1 MSLLSVP
8 IKSRH
13 IAMLHCIQI
22 CTNDYAKPRSGKTLH
37 TVDYV
42 LVSILHWLGQTT
54 NILRICVLVLSL
66 HIIWHNL
73 LFVFQCKQ
81 NSYTSL
87 RSVFN
92 VLPALRMSN
101 VLRCLY
107 LFIPMQWSICL
118 FIGTERRNVFEN
130 WSALWDNTNRKSPFA
145 NVGRKPCLI
154 ENLTNI
160 E

>member
-73 LFVFQCKQ
+73 LFVFQCKKIVIHRFD
-81 NSYTSL
+81 SYLTFYL
-87 RSVFN
+87 HYK
-92 VLPALRMSN
+92 RMSH
-101 VLRCLY
+101 VLRCPY
-107 LFIPMQWSICL
+107 LFIAVNAMKHLSFYIYGKKKRFWESVSIM
-118 FIGTERRNVFEN
+118 G
-130 WSALWDNTNRKSPFA
+130 
-145 NVGRKPCLI
+145 
-154 ENLTNI
+154 
-160 E
+160 